1 MDLSNFI
8 DDVQREK
15 VIKNR
20 KVPSEA
26 PIREEIFNKVG
37 GIQGMGIVWRRRGN
51 ETREGR
57 DPRVMPNEDLELEQM
72 V

>member
-1 MDLSNFI
+1 MFKGKRSLRIERFQ
-8 DDVQREK
+8 VK
-15 VIKNR
+15 L
-20 KVPSEA
+20 PSEK
-26 PIREEIFNKVG
+26 RSLTRWG

>member
-37 GIQGMGIVWRRRGN
+37 GDSGHGDSL
-51 ETREGR
+51 EEERE
-57 DPRVMPNEDLELEQM
+57 
-72 V
+72 